1 MLHTPRRWL
10 KETVELVEKEEEEL
24 KAKSE
29 KVVGSVMAAM
39 NAGIL
44 SSRQQLVNDSVD
56 KQLQKSSLK
65 HKEME

>member
-10 KETVELVEKEEEEL
+10 KETVVLEEEEM

-29 KVVGSVMAAM
+29 KAVGSVMVAM

-56 KQLQKSSLK
+56 KLLQKSSLK

>member
-1 MLHTPRRWL
+1 MPRRWL
-10 KETVELVEKEEEEL
+10 KETVELEEGEEM

-29 KVVGSVMAAM
+29 KAVGSVMAAM

-56 KQLQKSSLK
+56 KLLQKSSLK